1 MLSPQVPSLEL
12 PQVGLFSWQV
22 PENRLVADE
31 IYAHIYG
38 FPDDKVVSGLEIEE
52 VLARIV
58 PEDRE
63 RVARSI
69 HTTILSGK
77 LSIVSFRILISGE
90 PRAVSA
96 YGRCLRDRDGI
107 PSVFV
112 GGVVAGRK
120 ITFEQSCHAIH

>member
-22 PENRLVADE
+22 PENRLLADE

-38 FPDDKVVSGLEIEE
+38 FPEEKVVQGLQIEE
-52 VLARIV
+52 VIARIS
-58 PEDRE
+58 PGDRE
-63 RVARSI
+63 RVARST
-69 HTTILSGK
+69 HSSILTGK
-77 LSIVSFRILISGE
+77 LSIVTYRILGAGE
-90 PRAVSA
+90 PRIVSA
-96 YGRCLRDRDGI
+96 YGRCLRDEDGV

-112 GGVVAGRK
+112 GGVVAGRN